1 MSRRAPRHL
10 RRATAAWW
18 RSVLRDY
25 DLEEHHLRLLSAAA
39 ESWDRAQEAREALE
53 RHGLTFEDR
62 FGQPRVR
69 PEVPIERDNRLAFAR
84 ILRELDLDGEPLPDP
99 RMPRRQG

>member
-39 ESWDRAQEAREALE
+39 ESWDRTQEAREALE

-69 PEVPIERDNRLAFAR
+69 PEVAIERDNRLAFAR